1 MRCSAGMCALGG
13 CREPVSS
20 GQRLRRGE
28 GRKSDDGGT
37 EPFARRRRC
46 PTATGRERNAH
57 RVGPAHLYSSRAATR
72 GDLQGDR
79 AVKVFVFGSS
89 LVSSYWNGAAT
100 YYRGIYKNLAA
111 LGCQVTFAEPCIY
124 QRQEHR
130 DPGDYSYAKSL
141 VYNTPDDIDWLLR
154 LACDSDVVI
163 KHSGIGADDA
173 LLEQRVLDCRSQR
186 TSVI

>member
-28 GRKSDDGGT
+28 GWASDDGGA

-57 RVGPAHLYSSRAATR
+57 RVGPAHLYSSRTATR

-111 LGCQVTFAEPCIY
+111 LGFHITFAEPDAY
-124 QRQEHR
+124 GRQQHR
-130 DPGDYSYAKSL
+130 DNADLSYADVI
-141 VYNTPDDIDWLLR
+141 VYESPRD
-154 LACDSDVVI
+154 
-163 KHSGIGADDA
+163 
-173 LLEQRVLDCRSQR
+173 
-186 TSVI
+186 